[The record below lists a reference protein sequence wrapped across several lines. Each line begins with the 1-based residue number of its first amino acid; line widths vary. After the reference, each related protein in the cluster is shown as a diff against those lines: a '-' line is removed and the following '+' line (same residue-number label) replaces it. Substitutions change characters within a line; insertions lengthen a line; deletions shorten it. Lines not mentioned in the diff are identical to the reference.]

1 MIEALQEAVGWT
13 GPLREDVVERR
24 HLVFFLHAIGATG
37 DFGASGDLGAS
48 GYEVPPT
55 FTACFLDEPPSLPAA
70 ASYGSGWLNGGDRFE
85 YHAPLRVGD
94 VIVSRP
100 RFTGV
105 VEKSGSAGSF
115 ALLTFET
122 EFRRPGGELVVR
134 HIGSRIRK

>member
-13 GPLREDVVERR
+13 GPPREDVVERR
-24 HLVFFLHAIGATG
+24 HLAFYLRAIGAAG
-37 DFGASGDLGAS
+37 D
-48 GYEVPPT
+48 EVPPT

-70 ASYGSGWLNGGDRFE
+70 SSYGSGWLNGGDRFE

-105 VEKSGSAGSF
+105 VEKNGSAGPM

-122 EFRRPGGELVVR
+122 EFRRPDGELVVR
-134 HIGSRIRK
+134 HIGTRIRK

>member
-24 HLVFFLHAIGATG
+24 HLAFFLHAIGA
-37 DFGASGDLGAS
+37 SGDIGAV
-48 GYEVPPT
+48 GHEVPPT
-55 FTACFLDEPPSLPAA
+55 FTACFLDEPPPLPAA

-105 VEKSGSAGSF
+105 VEKSGSAGPF

-122 EFRRPGGELVVR
+122 EFRRPDGELVVR

>member
-24 HLVFFLHAIGATG
+24 HLDFYRRAVG
-37 DFGASGDLGAS
+37 DTASSSDS
-48 GYEVPPT
+48 VVPPT

-85 YHAPLRVGD
+85 YHAPLRAGD
-94 VIVSRP
+94 VLVSRP

-105 VEKSGSAGSF
+105 VEKSGKAGTM

-122 EFRRPGGELVVR
+122 EFRRPDGELVVK
-134 HIGSRIRK
+134 HVGTRIRK

>member
-1 MIEALQEAVGWT
+1 MIEALREAVGWA
-13 GPLREDVVERR
+13 GPPREDVVERR
-24 HLVFFLHAIGATG
+24 HLANYLRAIG
-37 DFGASGDLGAS
+37 DDRD
-48 GYEVPPT
+48 EVPPT

-105 VEKSGSAGSF
+105 VEKHGKAGPM

-122 EFRRPGGELVVR
+122 EFRRPDGELVVR
-134 HIGSRIRK
+134 HIGTRIRK